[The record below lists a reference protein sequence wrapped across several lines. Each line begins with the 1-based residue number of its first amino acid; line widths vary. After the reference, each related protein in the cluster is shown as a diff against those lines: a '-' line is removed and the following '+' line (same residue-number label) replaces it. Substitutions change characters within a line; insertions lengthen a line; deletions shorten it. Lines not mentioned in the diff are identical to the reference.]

1 MFRFVLISD
10 LSKVLGIG
18 YDHAIIRNKISIAK
32 ETGDKQFSQGLTI
45 EPRNNRVLIWTPKGN
60 VYSVI

>member
-1 MFRFVLISD
+1 MFRFVMIND

-18 YDHAIIRNKISIAK
+18 YDHAVLRSKISIAK